1 VSLRRRPRT
10 IDLNDRRALRRLRG
24 RRTSRAQLEKLRPQP
39 RAPWGPGQSGNWRGP
54 AFGRGRGETDRQVG
68 LRPTCLAEDQVRAGV
83 EAAVAEQH
91 RRADQR
97 ARRQQARAELA
108 ALLRSPTRTFRFLAQ
123 LAAEE
128 EREERT
134 LGSR

>member
-1 VSLRRRPRT
+1 
-10 IDLNDRRALRRLRG
+10 
-24 RRTSRAQLEKLRPQP
+24 
-39 RAPWGPGQSGNWRGP
+39 
-54 AFGRGRGETDRQVG
+54 
-68 LRPTCLAEDQVRAGV
+68 VRAGV

-108 ALLRSPTRTFRFLAQ
+108 AILRSPTRTFRFLAQ

-134 LGSR
+134 LGST